1 MFSCYHILSWP
12 SSAKTSSP
20 IVNTSNSQWACNS
33 SSWMPFT
40 CHWQAAT
47 EMIYF
52 HCYVS
57 YVQKPFAKN
66 TMFLLRFLSFSDIHL
81 KKAVFFSEIL
91 EFLEIWNHW
100 EYPSP
105 MGLKSLKS
113 LKSLKKHSY
122 FAMDISD
129 GLKSQKKHRFLHI
142 PPCEFSLQP
151 EALLQSCENKTQSFS
166 VCFETSTVPIQENMY
181 FSGDLCRNPR
191 VPT

>member
-1 MFSCYHILSWP
+1 
-12 SSAKTSSP
+12 
-20 IVNTSNSQWACNS
+20 
-33 SSWMPFT
+33 
-40 CHWQAAT
+40 
-47 EMIYF
+47 
-52 HCYVS
+52 
-57 YVQKPFAKN
+57 
-66 TMFLLRFLSFSDIHL
+66 
-81 KKAVFFSEIL
+81 
-91 EFLEIWNHW
+91 
-100 EYPSP
+100 

-181 FSGDLCRNPR
+181 FSGVLRDNGPKEYHCHALRTTIRSVRIFFWIAIDISDTSQDQNTDCMFRGPYGSA
-191 VPT
+191 